1 MAKKLKPNDEAVA
14 AETPVYAGQSDPL
27 DVNQFS
33 IEDEVGT
40 GRLATEQP
48 IESEIPLD
56 ASGNFST
63 TDEVDEPLT
72 SDDRG
77 EPEGRVLA
85 TAGTPDTPAPDKTHL
100 APEPKPAKV
109 WKPGSCINCGE
120 TTTDAVQ
127 VIAVDRFRCTRCQH
141 EWTPAKEQAP
151 FRRLA
156 RR

>member
-1 MAKKLKPNDEAVA
+1 MAKKLKPTEEDVA
-14 AETPVYAGQSDPL
+14 AETPPTD
-27 DVNQFS
+27 
-33 IEDEVGT
+33 IE
-40 GRLATEQP
+40 
-48 IESEIPLD
+48 EIVSAAEEID
-56 ASGNFST
+56 Q
-63 TDEVDEPLT
+63 PLT

-77 EPEGRVLA
+77 EPGGHLLTQANPSEPE
-85 TAGTPDTPAPDKTHL
+85 PDEPPL

-127 VIAVDRFRCTRCQH
+127 VIAVDRFRCTRCKH
-141 EWTPAKEQAP
+141 EWTLAEEQAP